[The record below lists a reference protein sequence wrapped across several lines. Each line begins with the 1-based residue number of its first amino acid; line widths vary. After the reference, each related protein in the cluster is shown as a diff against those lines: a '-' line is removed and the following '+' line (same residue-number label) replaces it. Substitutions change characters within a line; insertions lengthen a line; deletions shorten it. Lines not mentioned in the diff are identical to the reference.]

1 MGNNVRIAIAIG
13 VGYLLGRRQ
22 KMRTALALGAA
33 AAAGRISRDPRAVL
47 HRGRELLGKA
57 PVLGEVG
64 GLSKPLTA
72 AGKAAAVGA
81 VSKGIDSMG
90 DRIRRRADALRGGGE
105 QEEPEDMAGRDE
117 PAGREA
123 ARSSR
128 GEAEAEDAGVED
140 EYDEDDA
147 EQDDAEQAER
157 AEQDEESEAPVSQRR
172 SSERRGDRSEGVVG
186 PRRRP
191 VQGDADEG
199 ARPRARRP
207 DRERSDAGG
216 APVRRRAG
224 NS

>member
-1 MGNNVRIAIAIG
+1 MGNNARIAIAIG
-13 VGYLLGRRQ
+13 VGYVLGRRR
-22 KMRTALALGAA
+22 KMRTALTLGAA

-47 HRGRELLGKA
+47 HRGAELLGKA
-57 PVLGEVG
+57 PVLGEVA
-64 GLSKPLTA
+64 GLGNPLAA

-90 DRIRRRADALRGGGE
+90 ERIRRRADALRGGGE
-105 QEEPEDMAGRDE
+105 GEEPEDMAGPDE
-117 PAGREA
+117 PAGRREA

-128 GEAEAEDAGVED
+128 GEAEVDDAEVED
-140 EYDEDDA
+140 EYDENEDEA
-147 EQDDAEQAER
+147 EAE
-157 AEQDEESEAPVSQRR
+157 AEQDEENEAPVSQRR
-172 SSERRGDRSEGVVG
+172 SSERRGGRSEGVVG

-191 VQGDADEG
+191 AQGDADEG
-199 ARPRARRP
+199 ARPRVRRP